1 MIALLSRLISRKPAP
16 SPQFPWKGDLVATCA
31 HVLERDAAKRS
42 AAVSK
47 GNRTRA
53 AQRRAGA

>member
-1 MIALLSRLISRKPAP
+1 MKGLLSRLISRKPAP
-16 SPQFPWKGDLVATCA
+16 APQFPWKGDLVATCA

-42 AAVSK
+42 DRTRR
-47 GNRTRA
+47 GNITRA

>member
-16 SPQFPWKGDLVATCA
+16 APQFPWKGDLVATCA
-31 HVLERDAAKRS
+31 HVLERDAAKR
-42 AAVSK
+42 ADRTRR
-47 GNRTRA
+47 GNITRA